1 MEFTG
6 LHSIFPQGKQPSLFD
21 SPAEWYLKARQ
32 SVRKFT
38 VCQLGLSIFSS
49 EKSNKY
55 VAHSYNFFL
64 FPTTFGLMDS
74 EFSFQASSIKFLT
87 HYGFEYSKF
96 LKDGIPYMN
105 EEQKKTLQQ
114 HLLTG
119 SWSIRSALD
128 KDRLKVVIEEVTR
141 WVPSAEE
148 GDFMVL
154 HDIKGF
160 QIFDVQLI
168 LRQALL
174 DIWTIPTGDQEVTV
188 KKVNPRH
195 RWQLENTSFDL
206 CRKEHV
212 LLSAQGFTNLF
223 QTLVKAKKPLV
234 GHNMMMDLLHLHDK
248 FYKPLPESYEEFKRN
263 IQSLFPILID
273 TKNVTKAIWKVNNK
287 NLLWKMKC
295 LLYTLWMSP
304 TWP

>member
-1 MEFTG
+1 
-6 LHSIFPQGKQPSLFD
+6 
-21 SPAEWYLKARQ
+21 
-32 SVRKFT
+32 
-38 VCQLGLSIFSS
+38 
-49 EKSNKY
+49 
-55 VAHSYNFFL
+55 
-64 FPTTFGLMDS
+64 MDS

-273 TKNVTKAIWKVNNK
+273 TKNVTKAIWKEFQFPHAS
-287 NLLWKMKC
+287 NLLD
-295 LLYTLWMSP
+295 
-304 TWP
+304 